1 MNKKQN
7 KKKFMFYLD
16 LDVNEMLEQL
26 AEENYLTKSGFI
38 TMLILKE
45 YKKYQKENGEK

>member
-7 KKKFMFYLD
+7 KKRFMFYLD
-16 LDVNEMLEQL
+16 LDVNEMLEQM
-26 AEENYLTKSGFI
+26 AEENFQTKSSLI

>member
-26 AEENYLTKSGFI
+26 AEENFQTKSALI
-38 TMLILKE
+38 TKLVLEAYRKNE
-45 YKKYQKENGEK
+45 ENGEK